1 MYCRYCRA
9 KNRSSAEECIVCGKP
24 FPKEGRQSGVT
35 MSAPPPQPRQASHED
50 ESPTVPR
57 PDTAAPPP
65 NHSNPSNP
73 SSPSPFVHMTIDPEE
88 YARRFPDRD
97 FRHRSPA
104 RKAARFFGFAL
115 AWVTAIAAGALG
127 ARWVD
132 DNGGAEAA
140 LRRLMAG
147 ATRTGIAQTPVP
159 VAKAPGKS
167 ELPYEGASPA
177 AATHAPLRATQ
188 AIEKPAEV
196 SSGASEVKAA
206 PDVPPDAAPDAQPD
220 PVPKAPAP
228 KAAKAAEKIAAE
240 QQPVKTVKPKKSSSA
255 TQKVARGREISRIQ
269 QQAADELKKKTR
281 KRRARL
287 EQAKQTQKASQ
298 YASPRQRHVRQVLAR
313 CEKLDGVF
321 WREQCKWRVCD
332 GQWGRNGC
340 PSYTRDK
347 LAVD

>member
-1 MYCRYCRA
+1 
-9 KNRSSAEECIVCGKP
+9 
-24 FPKEGRQSGVT
+24 
-35 MSAPPPQPRQASHED
+35 
-50 ESPTVPR
+50 
-57 PDTAAPPP
+57 
-65 NHSNPSNP
+65 
-73 SSPSPFVHMTIDPEE
+73 MTIDPEE
-88 YARRFPDRD
+88 YARRFPAPE

-104 RKAARFFGFAL
+104 RKAARFFGFTL

-140 LRRLMAG
+140 LRGLMAG

-159 VAKAPGKS
+159 VAKAPDKP

-177 AATHAPLRATQ
+177 AAAHAPLRATQ
-188 AIEKPAEV
+188 AIEKPADV
-196 SSGASEVKAA
+196 SSGGSEVKAE
-206 PDVPPDAAPDAQPD
+206 PDVKPNVTPDAASDAQPD
-220 PVPKAPAP
+220 PVPKPPTP
-228 KAAKAAEKIAAE
+228 KAAKAVEKTAAEK
-240 QQPVKTVKPKKSSSA
+240 QPVKTAKSKKSSSA
-255 TQKVARGREISRIQ
+255 TQKIARGREISRIQ

-281 KRRARL
+281 KRRGRV
-287 EQAKQTQKASQ
+287 EQAKRTQKASQ